1 LRVEVWS
8 ESFEQWHSG
17 KIAEIKED
25 SSIEVVFRIDETAE
39 TFEFTKHITAQN
51 INRLIRPLS
60 ESRRIGLDS
69 DSVNY
74 NKEEILQQMEQ
85 VSKKKLAE
93 TQKIA
98 EMKKQ

>member
-1 LRVEVWS
+1 
-8 ESFEQWHSG
+8 
-17 KIAEIKED
+17 
-25 SSIEVVFRIDETAE
+25 
-39 TFEFTKHITAQN
+39 
-51 INRLIRPLS
+51 
-60 ESRRIGLDS
+60 LDS